1 MRTRALLS
9 FLSIATLAANLAA
22 PAFAAS
28 MKTIPQSVPNGELIR
43 YVYNVTFPMGCDQA
57 AQMARNL
64 RFKPE
69 TDPATMH
76 KVMASYM
83 ACANGPYGKG
93 SYAVS
98 NTATY
103 AASAAALLAAR
114 QETGAQ
120 ALQDAHFAKKAS
132 GVVLAYRHNNYTVSA
147 YTTNAS
153 RINKDA
159 TALIAGLTT
168 G

>member
-1 MRTRALLS
+1 LKTRAILS
-9 FLSIATLAANLAA
+9 FLSGAALATSLALPGLAA
-22 PAFAAS
+22 S
-28 MKTIPQSVPNGELIR
+28 TTTIPQSVPNGELIR
-43 YVYNVTFPMGCDQA
+43 FVYNVSFPMGCDQA

-64 RFKPE
+64 RFKPA
-69 TDPATMH
+69 TDPKTMH
-76 KVMASYM
+76 AVMASYM
-83 ACANGPYGKG
+83 ACANGPYGKA

-103 AASAAALLAAR
+103 ASSAAALLAAR
-114 QETGAQ
+114 QETGSQ
-120 ALQDAHFAKKAS
+120 ALRDAHFAKKAS
-132 GVVLAYRHNNYTVSA
+132 GVVLGYRHNNYTVSV

-159 TALIAGLTT
+159 TALIAGLTA